1 MQKLNSLLQLT
12 KIILPQPF
20 KNLLRRLRD
29 ICQWDVYFQKS
40 WSQEGEDLILS
51 RYFENK
57 KTIGFYVDIGAHH
70 PLRFSNT
77 YKFYKQGWHGINIDA
92 MPGSM
97 VLFNRKRSRDINI
110 EKAVS
115 DSKQVMTYYVFN
127 EPALN
132 GFSKDLS
139 KLRDG
144 LGGYKVIYKK
154 DLETST
160 LEEIL
165 DQYMPKGQDID
176 FLSIDVEG
184 LDFAI
189 LKSNNWA
196 KHSPE
201 IILIEILGSTL
212 EDVLGHEV
220 TIFLRQLGY
229 TIHAKCINTV
239 FFKKNEIAP
248 V

>member
-1 MQKLNSLLQLT
+1 MNNILKLIYNLVPL
-12 KIILPQPF
+12 PF
-20 KNLLRRLRD
+20 KNLLRRIRD
-29 ICQWDVYFQKS
+29 LYQWDSYYEKS

-57 KTIGFYVDIGAHH
+57 KTTGFYVDVGAHH

-77 YKFYKQGWHGINIDA
+77 YKFYKRGWHGINIDA

-97 VLFNRKRSRDINI
+97 DLFNRLRHRDINL
-110 EKAVS
+110 ERAVS
-115 DSKQVMTYYVFN
+115 DSKQILTYYAFN

-139 KLRDG
+139 IFRDG
-144 LGGYKVIYKK
+144 LKDYKIIYKK
-154 DLETST
+154 DIETLT

-165 DQYMPKGQDID
+165 DQYMPKDKKID

-184 LDFAI
+184 LDFAV
-189 LKSNNWA
+189 LKSNNWNKYA
-196 KHSPE
+196 PE
-201 IILIEILGSTL
+201 LILIEICGSTL
-212 EDVLGHEV
+212 DELLNNEV
-220 TIFLRQLGY
+220 TLCLRQFGY
-229 TIHAKCINTV
+229 TIYAKCVNTII
-239 FFKKNEIAP
+239 FKNR

>member
-1 MQKLNSLLQLT
+1 MQKMNSLLALA
-12 KIILPQPF
+12 KKILPLPF
-20 KNLLRRLRD
+20 INILRRVRD
-29 ICQWDVYFQKS
+29 FYQWDIYCQKC

-57 KTIGFYVDIGAHH
+57 KTEGFYVDVGAHH

-77 YKFYKQGWHGINIDA
+77 YKFYKQGWRGINIDA

-97 VLFNRKRSRDINI
+97 DLFNSLRPRDINI
-110 EKAVS
+110 EKAIS
-115 DSKQVMTYYVFN
+115 DSKQILTYYAFD

-132 GFSKDLS
+132 GFSKELA

-144 LGGYKVIYKK
+144 SGGHKMIFKK

-165 DQYMPKGQDID
+165 DEYMPKGKNID

-196 KHSPE
+196 KYVPE
-201 IILIEILGSTL
+201 LILIEILGSSL
-212 EDVLGHEV
+212 DELLYSEV
-220 TIFLRQLGY
+220 TIFLKQFGY
-229 TIHAKCINTV
+229 TIYAKCVNTV
-239 FFKKNEIAP
+239 IFKSRG
-248 V
+248 

>member
-1 MQKLNSLLQLT
+1 MNNILKLIYNLVPL
-12 KIILPQPF
+12 PF
-20 KNLLRRLRD
+20 KNLLRRIRD
-29 ICQWDVYFQKS
+29 LYQWDSYYEKS

-57 KTIGFYVDIGAHH
+57 KTTGFYVDVGAHH

-77 YKFYKQGWHGINIDA
+77 YKFYKRGWHGINIDA

-97 VLFNRKRSRDINI
+97 DLFNRLRPRDTNL

-115 DSKQVMTYYVFN
+115 DSKQVLTYYVFN

-139 KLRDG
+139 IFRDG
-144 LGGYKVIYKK
+144 LKDYKIIYKK
-154 DLETST
+154 DIETLT

-165 DQYMPKGQDID
+165 DQYMSKDQKID

-184 LDFAI
+184 LDFAV
-189 LKSNNWA
+189 LKSNNWNKYA
-196 KHSPE
+196 PE
-201 IILIEILGSTL
+201 LILIEICGSTL
-212 EDVLGHEV
+212 DELLNNEV
-220 TIFLRQLGY
+220 TLCLRQFGY
-229 TIHAKCINTV
+229 TIYAKCVNTII
-239 FFKKNEIAP
+239 FKNR